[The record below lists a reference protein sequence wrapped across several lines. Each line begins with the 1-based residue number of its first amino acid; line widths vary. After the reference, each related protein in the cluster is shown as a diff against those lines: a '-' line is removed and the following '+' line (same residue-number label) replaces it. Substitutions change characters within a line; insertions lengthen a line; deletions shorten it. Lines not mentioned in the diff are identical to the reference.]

1 MAGALIAR
9 GPVFATALTALA
21 FTAGCDDDDKNGSSN
36 APAPTNPQAE
46 LRAVRAMLGRAGEE
60 YRAGHGAQ
68 AERTIG
74 DAYLDHFED
83 VEGPLD
89 KRDHALKETLEESIS
104 TTIRERMKAGA
115 PVDEIQRLMGRT
127 QRQLVQAEAALR

>member
-1 MAGALIAR
+1 
-9 GPVFATALTALA
+9 VFATALTALA

-74 DAYLDHFED
+74 DAYLDHFE
-83 VEGPLD
+83 
-89 KRDHALKETLEESIS
+89 ESIS